1 MLPPGPRTPKILT
14 TYQLLAQPHRYFP
27 LWRERYGDPFTVRA
41 INGDV
46 VITGRPDLIETI
58 FRADHRIYAPF
69 GVEAVGPLVGTGSV
83 FTLEGEPHRRER
95 KLMMPAFHG
104 ARMRAYAQTMA
115 TAADTGFATLDDGGE
130 HRLLDAMQAI
140 SLEVILRAVFGV
152 SDDQNPQDYAE
163 TIVSL
168 IEAIHPAFLFMPFL
182 QRRLGGLSPF
192 ARFLDRF
199 EEVNVMLDAQIERRR
214 KDPGEDILSMML
226 AARYEDDGQ
235 MSNAQLADELR
246 TLVVAGHE
254 TSALSLSWAIDA
266 VLRHPEVETKLRDEI
281 DGLGDDPDPEAIAK
295 LPYLDAV
302 CKETLRRHPILTE
315 SLRLLKEPMQLGD
328 DALPAG
334 AVVSPSMV
342 LAHYDPAV
350 FPEPER
356 FDPDRFLDKSYG
368 PFEYLPFGGGHRRCV
383 GAAFA
388 QFEMKIV
395 LGRLLSRYDVSLAS
409 PVPPRPVRR
418 NITMAPHDGVPARL
432 TLRRRVSGRPAAEPM
447 RSAS

>member
-14 TYQLLAQPHRYFP
+14 TYRLLAQPHHHYPR
-27 LWRERYGDPFTVRA
+27 WRERYGDPFTVRA
-41 INGDV
+41 INGTV

-58 FRADHRIYAPF
+58 FRADHRTYAPF
-69 GVEAVGPLVGTGSV
+69 GVEAVGPLVGTASI
-83 FTLEGEPHRRER
+83 FALEGEPHRRER

-104 ARMRAYAQTMA
+104 ARMRAYAETMA
-115 TAADTGFATLDDGGE
+115 NAADAGFAAADNCDAP
-130 HRLLDAMQAI
+130 RLLDAMQAI

-152 SDDQNPQDYAE
+152 SDEDNPEDYAE
-163 TIVSL
+163 AIVQL
-168 IEAIHPAFLFMPFL
+168 IDAIHPAFVFMPFL
-182 QRRLGGLSPF
+182 QRRLGGLSPY
-192 ARFLDRF
+192 ARFLERF
-199 EEVNVMLDAQIERRR
+199 GEVNEMLDTQIDRRR
-214 KDPGEDILSMML
+214 KEPGEDILSMML
-226 AARYEDDGQ
+226 AARYEDDSQ
-235 MSNAQLADELR
+235 MSNGQLADELR
-246 TLVVAGHE
+246 TMVVAGHE

-266 VLRHPEVETKLRDEI
+266 VMRHPEVEQRLRDEI
-281 DGLGDDPDPEAIAK
+281 DGLGPDPDPEALAK

-315 SLRLLKEPMQLGD
+315 SLRLLKEPMTLGEYD
-328 DALPAG
+328 LHAG
-334 AVVSPSMV
+334 ATVSPSIL
-342 LAHYDPAV
+342 LAHYDPELY
-350 FPEPER
+350 PEPER
-356 FDPDRFLDKSYG
+356 FIPERFVDRSYG

-395 LGRLLSRYDVSLAS
+395 LGRLLARYDVSLAS

-432 TLRRRVSGRPAAEPM
+432 TVRRRARRSGAPASL